1 MAGNDTVTDRL
12 CHERMEQ
19 LEQEIKGL
27 EKTISHRLTVSETTL
42 NEKIATA
49 CKLNALELK
58 ALKNYI
64 VGMGVGISLVIV
76 LVNLLLYGPP

>member
-1 MAGNDTVTDRL
+1 MSEPDFVPNEL
-12 CHERMEQ
+12 CHERMKQIEQ
-19 LEQEIKGL
+19 DIKVLEHTL
-27 EKTISHRLTVSETTL
+27 SNRLLVSETTL
-42 NEKIATA
+42 NDKIASA

-76 LVNLLLYGPP
+76 FINLLLWGIP